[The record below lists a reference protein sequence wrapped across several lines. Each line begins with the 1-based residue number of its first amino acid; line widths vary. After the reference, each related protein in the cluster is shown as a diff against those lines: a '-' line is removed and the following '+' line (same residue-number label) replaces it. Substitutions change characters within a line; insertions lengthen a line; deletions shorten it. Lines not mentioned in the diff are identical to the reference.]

1 MFQAQEDTIKIVVYR
16 EGLSF
21 SHSIWQGD
29 IQTNT
34 SPITRERAQQIIDA
48 NPDGRVIFGNVLD
61 FGSVPVRWKWQV
73 LLN

>member
-21 SHSIWQGD
+21 SHSVWQGD
-29 IQTNT
+29 VQKNN
-34 SPITRERAQQIIDA
+34 SSITRERAQEIIDA
-48 NPDGRVIFGNVLD
+48 NPEGQIINGNVLD
-61 FGSVPVRWKWQV
+61 FGTVPVQWKWQV